1 MLLPS
6 LPHLRVSYSSSHPTW
21 NPQIKVT
28 RQFSTAIFPDTVK
41 RWQRECKTQN
51 VGLQDPD
58 RLLKLPG
65 STHLLRD
72 QLGRGAEFS
81 APRAARGRE
90 GQSPCSGSCPV
101 ADLTSAPSAS
111 CRGLCTERPPL
122 KALPSRQP
130 AAGGRRRLRLTGIRR
145 GAPFC
150 PCALDSELLWAGH
163 WIGLFTY
170 YLPKAQI
177 HHTI

>member
-1 MLLPS
+1 M
-6 LPHLRVSYSSSHPTW
+6 
-21 NPQIKVT
+21 
-28 RQFSTAIFPDTVK
+28 
-41 RWQRECKTQN
+41 
-51 VGLQDPD
+51 GLQDLY

-72 QLGRGAEFS
+72 QLGRDTEFS

-122 KALPSRQP
+122 KALLPNLRAFQATCSGRAVTPSAHRDP
-130 AAGGRRRLRLTGIRR
+130 AGRTFLPLRPGLR
-145 GAPFC
+145 A
-150 PCALDSELLWAGH
+150 ALGWSLNWSVHLLPSQSTDSSHYLNRYTNLQNFSQLLRSIKAA
-163 WIGLFTY
+163 FANEE
-170 YLPKAQI
+170 LPKDQFYL
-177 HHTI
+177 HFP